1 MINTKTATR
10 SHDCNTKDYI
20 IPHDR
25 IARCDYFGEFRKLAN
40 YCWCVFEF
48 LDRYV
53 VNKTS
58 IKKMIDNKQ
67 KSPATLLLTGTQLNS
82 IQPFYLDNQNMK
94 AFLFNHKVSK
104 KYYSYYKYKKYL
116 CLIFKENVLY
126 FRGTRNQ
133 IVSHIVINSLR
144 QKIM

>member
-1 MINTKTATR
+1 MINIKTATR
-10 SHDCNTKDYI
+10 SHDCITKDYI

-58 IKKMIDNKQ
+58 IKKMVDNKQ
-67 KSPATLLLTGTQLNS
+67 KSPAILLLTGTQLNS

-94 AFLFNHKVSK
+94 AF
-104 KYYSYYKYKKYL
+104 
-116 CLIFKENVLY
+116 CLIIKFLRNIILIINIKNTYVLSSRKT
-126 FRGTRNQ
+126 FCISGE
-133 IVSHIVINSLR
+133 HVIKLYL
-144 QKIM
+144 I